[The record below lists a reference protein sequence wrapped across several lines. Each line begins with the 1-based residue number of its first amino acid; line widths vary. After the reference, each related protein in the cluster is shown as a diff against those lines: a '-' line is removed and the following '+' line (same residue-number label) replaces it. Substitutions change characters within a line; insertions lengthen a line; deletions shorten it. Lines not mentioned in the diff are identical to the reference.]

1 MELESILMLT
11 FTWLFFIGLLLFCL
25 KKFNK

>member
-1 MELESILMLT
+1 MELNSILMLT
-11 FTWLFFIGLLLFCL
+11 FTWLSFISLLLFCI